1 MLEQYAAPELRFEH
15 GNYWSA
21 CSSRGAQRTRNS
33 DALAVVDSGTCLA
46 FVVADGVGAM
56 EASPLAST
64 VAASAA
70 ADWARSRREVVLDD
84 VPSLLTSV
92 NDAVANALRERG
104 EAGATT
110 LACAIIADGSA
121 IVATIGDSEV
131 LAIGPAGAAR
141 RLNELDHVPG
151 RPNVLLAW
159 IDGEAEFELHVVALD
174 ALPYRMCLVT
184 DGIVKV
190 LDYRRIATIVR
201 RTPPSTAA
209 RALVLA
215 AQDLGAT
222 DDVTAL
228 VLSADLVAD
237 VRLIAA
243 V

>member
-1 MLEQYAAPELRFEH
+1 
-15 GNYWSA
+15 
-21 CSSRGAQRTRNS
+21 
-33 DALAVVDSGTCLA
+33 
-46 FVVADGVGAM
+46 M
-56 EASPLAST
+56 EASQLAST

-70 ADWARSRREVVLDD
+70 ADWARSRREVMLDD

-110 LACAIIADGSA
+110 LACAIIADDRT
-121 IVATIGDSEV
+121 IVTTIGDSEV
-131 LAIGPAGAAR
+131 LAIDHNGPAR

-151 RPNVLLAW
+151 RPNVLVAW
-159 IDGEAEFELHVVALD
+159 IDGEAEFEPHTMALD
-174 ALPYRMCLVT
+174 VLPYRLCLVT

-190 LDYRRIATIVR
+190 LDYRRIASIVR
-201 RTPPSTAA
+201 KTPPSTAA

-215 AQDLGAT
+215 AQELGAT

-228 VLSADLVAD
+228 VLSADLAAD
-237 VRLIAA
+237 VRLNAA